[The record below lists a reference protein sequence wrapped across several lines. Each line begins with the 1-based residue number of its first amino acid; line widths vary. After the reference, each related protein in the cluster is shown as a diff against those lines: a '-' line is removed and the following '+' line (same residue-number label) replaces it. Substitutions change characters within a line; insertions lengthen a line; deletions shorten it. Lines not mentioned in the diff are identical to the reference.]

1 MPKPAWKTCEIC
13 RDLPDFCGI
22 SLQDRVE
29 GTELPSAVWSIE
41 VCAVF
46 RRCPLCHIFY
56 DYDDGNAP
64 DHYMPDDKWV
74 RRITE
79 DDGRDVRGRLVF
91 FASGPHADI
100 AKTAK
105 RWLQDLDG
113 SEHPDFAQRLENYA
127 TLLRKTGR
135 DKYNVEAVKV
145 EARAKAIRAKRAEE
159 NPAD

>member
-1 MPKPAWKTCEIC
+1 
-13 RDLPDFCGI
+13 
-22 SLQDRVE
+22 
-29 GTELPSAVWSIE
+29 
-41 VCAVF
+41 
-46 RRCPLCHIFY
+46 
-56 DYDDGNAP
+56 
-64 DHYMPDDKWV
+64 MPDDKWV